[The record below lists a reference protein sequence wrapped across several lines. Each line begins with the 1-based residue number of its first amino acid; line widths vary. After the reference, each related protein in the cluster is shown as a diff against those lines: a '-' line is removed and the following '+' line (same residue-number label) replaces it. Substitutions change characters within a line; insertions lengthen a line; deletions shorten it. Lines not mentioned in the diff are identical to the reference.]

1 MLFRGYICVINCNFM
16 ERTAYEA
23 LLNWKNNPRRKPLV
37 IKGAR
42 QVGKTWLMKEFG
54 KNEFES
60 VAYINFEKVTQLAD
74 LFESDFDVQRILRS
88 IQLVTN
94 IIPQVGKTLIIFDE
108 IQSVKRGLLALKYF
122 YEDVPQYHIIAAGS
136 LLGLSIHK
144 EDSFPVGKVDFLNIY
159 PLSFAEFLNAM
170 GKTALLD
177 TLKSKDWPL
186 IKAFKGQYI
195 DLLKQYYYVGG
206 MPEVVDSYI
215 RNSDYKD
222 VRKIQN
228 SILES
233 YESDFSKHPP
243 LDIIPRIKLVWN
255 AVPSQLAKE
264 NRKFIFGAVKSGGRA
279 KEFEVA
285 IMWLQD
291 AGLIYKINRVSNAS
305 IPLGGFEDFKAFKLF
320 LVDIGLL
327 GAMSGLD
334 AKTLIDGNE
343 IFGQYKGALTEQYV
357 LQQFKSIEDLVAF
370 YWTPEEG
377 IAEID
382 FLIQISG
389 LVIPI
394 EVKANENLKAKSL
407 RSFRDKYKP
416 KVSVRTSMSDYRV
429 EPTMTNIPLYAIGQ
443 LNEII
448 TELTGN

>member
-1 MLFRGYICVINCNFM
+1 M

-23 LLNWKNNPRRKPLV
+23 LLKWKNNPRRKPLV

-74 LFESDFDVQRILRS
+74 LFEADFDVQRILRS

-144 EDSFPVGKVDFLNIY
+144 EDSFPVGKVDFLNLY

-177 TLKSKDWPL
+177 TLKNKDWPL

-215 RNSDYKD
+215 QYSDYKD

-255 AVPSQLAKE
+255 AIPSQLAKE

-291 AGLIYKINRVSNAS
+291 AGLIYKVNRVSNAS
-305 IPLGGFEDFKAFKLF
+305 IPLGGFEDFNAFKLF
-320 LVDIGLL
+320 MVDTGLL

-334 AKTLIDGNE
+334 AKSLIEGNE

-357 LQQFKSIEDLVAF
+357 LQQLKSIEDLAAF

-416 KVSVRTSMSDYRV
+416 EVSVRTSMSDYR
-429 EPTMTNIPLYAIGQ
+429 EELTMTNIPLYAIGQ
-443 LNEII
+443 LNEIV
-448 TELTGN
+448 TELTGK